1 MASNQRPSGH
11 GIEKLALLISVKQSD
26 VMKTLASQ
34 SIIKLRKWG
43 NVNPHSEWPLL
54 RQNSYGNLTP

>member
-26 VMKTLASQ
+26 VIKTLAS
-34 SIIKLRKWG
+34 
-43 NVNPHSEWPLL
+43 
-54 RQNSYGNLTP
+54 